1 MVEKFKN
8 KYRIQSAR
16 ASWWDYSNEGLYFIT
31 ICTVGR
37 ECLLGKIESGEMFL
51 SDLGKIVKE
60 EWEKSFEIRSEL
72 ICDKYVIMPNHI
84 HAIIE
89 IKKDSYVDPH
99 GSAANKN
106 ESNLVK
112 PQGLAALSKKNG
124 IAHRPPK
131 SISSFVAGFKSAA
144 TIKINKYRNK
154 PKLPVWQT
162 RFHDRIIRDFD
173 EYHGIQNYIIENPE
187 KWINDKFFIE

>member
-1 MVEKFKN
+1 
-8 KYRIQSAR
+8 
-16 ASWWDYSNEGLYFIT
+16 
-31 ICTVGR
+31 
-37 ECLLGKIESGEMFL
+37 MFL

-72 ICDKYVIMPNHI
+72 ICDTYVIMPNHI

-112 PQGLAALSKKNG
+112 CKALRLYSVNLL
-124 IAHRPPK
+124 I
-131 SISSFVAGFKSAA
+131 
-144 TIKINKYRNK
+144 
-154 PKLPVWQT
+154 
-162 RFHDRIIRDFD
+162 
-173 EYHGIQNYIIENPE
+173 
-187 KWINDKFFIE
+187 